1 MERRQEIRAM
11 IAVALSCV
19 IFGFSFLFSQ
29 VAMDAATPF
38 VLLTAR
44 FLLAFAI
51 MNVLWLLRL
60 GRLDLKGKPVKK
72 LLLMGVLQP
81 VLYFIGENY
90 GVKFTSSAFGGVMIA
105 LVPVVATLLAVPVL
119 RERPSARQLA
129 FILCSL
135 VGVAVATL
143 AGSGTGAV
151 TVPGFL
157 LLLLAVFSGAGFNLA
172 ARDAARQFTAFER
185 TYMMFALGSVFFVA
199 LGLWENGAALPQRV
213 VSALGEPRFLFSVIY
228 LGGLSSV
235 GAFFLHNYAITFLPV
250 ARATVFSNVTTV
262 VAVLAGVLIL
272 REPFSLVQ
280 AGALALILIGV
291 YGANRKAGGK

>member
-29 VAMDAATPF
+29 VAMEVASPF

-51 MNVLWLLRL
+51 MNVLLLLRL
-60 GRLDLKGKPVKK
+60 GKLDLKGKPVKK

-105 LVPVVATLLAVPVL
+105 LIPVVATLLAMPVL
-119 RERPSARQLA
+119 RERPTGKQLG

-135 VGVAVATL
+135 VGVTVVTL
-143 AGSGTGAV
+143 AGSGTGTV
-151 TVPGFL
+151 TLAGFL
-157 LLLLAVFSGAGFNLA
+157 LLLLAVFSGAGFNLVT
-172 ARDAARQFTAFER
+172 RDAARQFTAFER
-185 TYMMFALGSVFFVA
+185 TYMMFALGSVFFVV
-199 LGLWENGAALPQRV
+199 LGLVENGAALPQRV
-213 VSALGEPRFLFSVIY
+213 WMALGEPRFLLSVIY
-228 LGGLSSV
+228 LGGFSSV

-250 ARATVFSNVTTV
+250 ARATAFSNVTTV
-262 VAVLAGVLIL
+262 VAVLAGVLL
-272 REPFSLVQ
+272 LHEDFTLLQ
-280 AGALALILIGV
+280 AGALVLILIGV
-291 YGANRKAGGK
+291 YGANRNG